1 MFIKTNVQNDQTKEK
16 NRMRTMIKPKKRI
29 DHENNDQTKENNRM
43 RTMIKP
49 KKIIKWEQWSNQ
61 RI

>member
-1 MFIKTNVQNDQTKEK
+1 
-16 NRMRTMIKPKKRI
+16 MIKPKKRI

-49 KKIIKWEQWSNQ
+49 KKIIE
-61 RI
+61 